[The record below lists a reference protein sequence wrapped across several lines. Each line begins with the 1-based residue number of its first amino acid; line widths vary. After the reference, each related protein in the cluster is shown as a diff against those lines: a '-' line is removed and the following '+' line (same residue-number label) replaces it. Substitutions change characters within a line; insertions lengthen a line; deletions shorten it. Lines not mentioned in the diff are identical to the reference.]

1 MSIAD
6 DERAARAMGLSYGQ
20 YKALSY
26 NPNQNTTP
34 AIKRRSRAKTKH
46 YKDEEAFRLWQN
58 GNTDAEIAAACGVSR
73 ALIQKWRDTLELP
86 STTRTPVDTKKY
98 RLAQLQDGTYIV
110 LFEK

>member
-6 DERAARAMGLSYGQ
+6 DERAARAMGLSYGR

-26 NPNQNTTP
+26 NPAQSTATP
-34 AIKRRSRAKTKH
+34 KNRRSRAKTKR
-46 YKDEEAFRLWQN
+46 YKDEDAFRLWQR
-58 GNTDAEIAAACGVSR
+58 GMTDAEIATACGVSR

-86 STTRTPVDTKKY
+86 SSNRSAVDTKKY

-110 LFEK
+110 LLDE